1 MTESAPSIPF
11 AELSGDA
18 RERGRLHGREI
29 PGVLRRYWRELV
41 LDVTERS
48 DHPMSE
54 EALADWVRERAAL
67 ALSLEPDLEE
77 EIRGIAEG
85 AGVDYE
91 QALAV
96 NLGEE
101 VNHLAFGLGWHA
113 PAVQRCLS
121 IVVPPE
127 QSQTGGYLLAQ
138 TWDGPAWLPDP
149 MLFVVEEE
157 AGRSVFIADPGWV
170 GGAGLNDRGLGS
182 VHTGV
187 GTKVDGTPGLPY
199 SFIARRIL
207 RSDDLQSAAQ
217 SVTELPATAGC
228 HYIVVDRERVV
239 DVETAGL
246 TNANFTYTGPIS
258 TCAHFSDSRCA
269 ATESDP
275 RGRLV
280 SEFRVGRLL
289 DLFQPAAPISPLDL
303 FRLISDHEPGP
314 DGASVCLH
322 PGSMRSLGSIVID
335 LAGRTV
341 WGKAGNPCMARPVTQ
356 VTLFDSGFDTRT
368 FALDEKQREPAPK
381 T

>member
-1 MTESAPSIPF
+1 MSEGTPIRL
-11 AELSGDA
+11 AELSGSA

-29 PGVLRRYWRELV
+29 PDALQRYWRELV

-54 EALADWVRERAAL
+54 EALAGWVRERAAP

-85 AGVDYE
+85 AGVGYE
-91 QALAV
+91 LALAV

-101 VNHLAFGLGWHA
+101 VNHLAYSLGWRA

-138 TWDGPAWLPDP
+138 TWDGPNWIPDP
-149 MLFVVEEE
+149 MMFIVDEE
-157 AGRSVFIADPGWV
+157 AGRSAFIADPGWV
-170 GGAGLNDRGLGS
+170 GGAGLNDRGIGS

-207 RSDDLQSAAQ
+207 RSDDLQSATE
-217 SVTELPATAGC
+217 SVTVLSATAGC
-228 HYIVVDRERVV
+228 HYIVVDGERVV
-239 DVETAGL
+239 DVETAGPA
-246 TNANFTYTGPIS
+246 NAALTYTGPIS
-258 TCAHFSDSRCA
+258 TCAHFSDPSCR

-275 RGRLV
+275 GKRLV

-289 DLFQPAAPISPLDL
+289 DLFQQAAPVSPLDL

-314 DGASVCLH
+314 DGAAVCLH
-322 PGSMRSLGSIVID
+322 PGSMRSLGSVVID
-335 LAGRTV
+335 LAGRTT
-341 WGKAGNPCMARPVTQ
+341 WGKAGNPCLPRPVTQ
-356 VTLFDSGFDTRT
+356 VTLFDSGYDSRT
-368 FALDEKQREPAPK
+368 FTLTENQAVPAPQP
-381 T
+381 